1 MSGVVTECLIRTGRE
16 TISLSWTAVP
26 SVARRSVWSIGRP
39 QGARVTRFRSWH
51 SGDEAAGEAGGEV
64 MLITQKR
71 DSFSQRSI
79 RGECQAASVPLFTL
93 QSLHG
98 NRNSELLEAWRER
111 LVGHVCFLNVIGSSS
126 RLNLN
131 NSYRG
136 LLNLNLVT
144 FSPPRWHYSYSGYFV
159 YAESNTP

>member
-1 MSGVVTECLIRTGRE
+1 
-16 TISLSWTAVP
+16 
-26 SVARRSVWSIGRP
+26 
-39 QGARVTRFRSWH
+39 
-51 SGDEAAGEAGGEV
+51 
-64 MLITQKR
+64 MLITQKS

-98 NRNSELLEAWRER
+98 DQNSELER

-144 FSPPRWHYSYSGYFV
+144 FSPPR
-159 YAESNTP
+159 